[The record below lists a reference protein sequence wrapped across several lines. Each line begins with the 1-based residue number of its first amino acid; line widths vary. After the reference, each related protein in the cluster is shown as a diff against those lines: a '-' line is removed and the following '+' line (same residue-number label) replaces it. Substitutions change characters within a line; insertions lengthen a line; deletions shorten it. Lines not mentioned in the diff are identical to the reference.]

1 MSLMTRCACR
11 AVIRARA
18 TCSNVSARF
27 CAFLLSVSFVLRCT
41 RVPSAWIKQ
50 ANQYLEPRF
59 LRIDATSP
67 ILFGPSCFLDTMAT
81 KLATSCH
88 VWRCSDVSGYLCTQV
103 TQLEEF

>member
-67 ILFGPSCFLDTMAT
+67 ILFRP
-81 KLATSCH
+81 KLFFGHDGNQADNILLRLAMFGCVRLPMYTGD
-88 VWRCSDVSGYLCTQV
+88 SDRRI
-103 TQLEEF
+103 